1 MHFHHF
7 MHASFQHM
15 KLNILRNTTSIYYS
29 NIHTRCVTRLHTMLN
44 TVDYYHNLLQ
54 KFTAHTYI
62 PTMSSVTCTPQVRQ
76 KRKVT
81 QPAFTRVHSHNFLHS
96 CAITYMRQ
104 THNAHNILTLATV
117 TFKTFSTLYVIH
129 ICLLRQG

>member
-1 MHFHHF
+1 MHFHHL
-7 MHASFQHM
+7 MHASIQHM

-29 NIHTRCVTRLHTMLN
+29 NIHTRCHKTTYHVEYCLLPQPS
-44 TVDYYHNLLQ
+44 TVIHC
-54 KFTAHTYI
+54 THI

-104 THNAHNILTLATV
+104 THNAHNILTLATSLLRP
-117 TFKTFSTLYVIH
+117 FQPYYVIH